1 MHTFRLISIALLVA
15 CCLPAV
21 RAQQPAGKAPKI
33 PLPTGNVRS
42 KSPAPGEAPKI
53 QIGKADKFTL
63 DNGLTVIVVE
73 NHKLPRVSYQL
84 FVDVD
89 PALEGAMAGKKDLFG
104 DMLAKGT
111 RTRTKAQIDES
122 IDFIGAS
129 MSASA
134 SGVSGSCLTRH
145 TDKLLEIMADVVLNP
160 TFPDD
165 EFDKSKKRSESGLQ
179 AAKDNADAIAGRV
192 GNVLRYG
199 TAHPY
204 GESMSEETLANI
216 KVESL
221 RTHHLQYFKPGR
233 SYLVCVGDITRATAE
248 RQARAYFGQWASG
261 NVPGH
266 VYDTPKAP
274 AQTQVDFV
282 HKPAAVQSVIN
293 ITYPVDLKPG
303 TPDAIP
309 ASVMNT
315 ILGGYFNSR
324 INANLREGKA
334 YTYGARSTVN
344 PDERVGYFNAGASVR
359 NEVTDSAIVEFMRE
373 LRRMQTEPVPESE
386 LQVVK
391 NVLTGNFSSSL
402 EQPGTI
408 ARFALNT
415 ARYKLPEDY
424 YEKYL
429 QRVQEVTARDVQR
442 MANTYIQPNNAHILV
457 VGNKDEVA
465 DKLKVFSPTGKVN
478 YYDSYGRPLEDK
490 RMAIPPGVTA
500 QKVVDDYVQ
509 AIGGAAAIA
518 KIKDMET
525 KSSIAVGPG
534 MSLAMRTAQK
544 DNAKIV
550 VEMTMNGQTLNKSVF
565 DGNKGVSMGQGGV
578 QVLEG
583 KELQDIKE
591 QAHTCKE
598 MLYNTKNY
606 TLNLKGI
613 DQIDGKNAYVL
624 QVKRTD
630 GKETTEYYD
639 MQTGLKLREITVQE
653 QGGQS
658 ITLTNDYAN
667 YKSVGGIKVPHEMT
681 ISGAMPIPLKAVVSE
696 VKVNQGLKDAV
707 FSTN

>member
-1 MHTFRLISIALLVA
+1 MHTFRLISIALLA
-15 CCLPAV
+15 GFFLPAAH
-21 RAQQPAGKAPKI
+21 AQQPAGKAPKI
-33 PLPTGNVRS
+33 PLPAGNVRS
-42 KSPAPGEAPKI
+42 GAPAPGEAPKI

-73 NHKLPRVSYQL
+73 NHKLPRVSFQL

-89 PALEGAMAGKKDLFG
+89 PALEGEMAGKKDLFG
-104 DMLAKGT
+104 DMLSKGT

-129 MSASA
+129 MFASA
-134 SGVSGSCLTRH
+134 SGVSGNSLTRH
-145 TDKLLEIMADVVLNP
+145 SDQLLDIMSDVVMNP
-160 TFPDD
+160 VFPDD
-165 EFDKSKKRSESGLQ
+165 EFEKSKKRSESGLQ
-179 AAKDNADAIAGRV
+179 TAKDNADAIAGRV
-192 GNVLRYG
+192 GNVLRFG

-204 GESMSEETLANI
+204 GESMSEESLSKIN
-216 KVESL
+216 VESL
-221 RTHHLQYFKPGR
+221 RTHHSQYFKPNR
-233 SYLVCVGDITRATAE
+233 SYLVCVGDITRAQAE
-248 RQARAYFGQWASG
+248 QKARTYFGQWAAG
-261 NVPGH
+261 DVPSH
-266 VYDTPKAP
+266 VYGMPKAP
-274 AQTQVDFV
+274 SQTQVDFV

-293 ITYPVDLKPG
+293 ITYPLDLKPG
-303 TPDAIP
+303 APDAIP

-334 YTYGARSTVN
+334 YTYGARSSVS

-359 NEVTDSAIVEFMRE
+359 NEVTDSAVVEFMRE

-429 QRVQEVTARDVQR
+429 QRVQEVTPRDVQR
-442 MANTYIQPNNAHILV
+442 MANTYIQPDNAHILV

-478 YYDSYGRPLEDK
+478 FYDSYGKPVEDK
-490 RMAIPPGVTA
+490 RMAIPAGVTA
-500 QKVVDDYVQ
+500 QKVVDDYIQ
-509 AIGGAAAIA
+509 AIGGTAAIS
-518 KIKDMET
+518 KIKDIET

-534 MSLAMRTAQK
+534 MSLAMRSVQK
-544 DNAKIV
+544 DNSKV
-550 VEMTMNGQTLNKSVF
+550 LVEMTMNGQTLNKSVY
-565 DGNKGVSMGQGGV
+565 DGKKGVSMGQGGV

-598 MLYNTKNY
+598 MLYSSKDY

-624 QVKRTD
+624 QVKRAD

-639 MQTGLKLREITVQE
+639 MQTGLKLREVSVQE
-653 QGGQS
+653 QAGQTM
-658 ITLTNDYAN
+658 TLTNDYAN
-667 YKSVGGIKVPHEMT
+667 YKAVGGMKVPHEMT
-681 ISGAMPIPLKAVVSE
+681 ISGAMPVPLKAVVSE
-696 VKVNQGLKDAV
+696 VKVNQGMKDSV